1 MSRNPAPF
9 QAPPDEPPVLDPAQV
24 KAIPPQKLFDDL
36 TNLGYRGQEEARKSL
51 CLLAYRHMRR
61 LERRLRGD
69 LGPDSPLPPKTNTLL
84 MGPTGCG
91 KTFLVE
97 LLFGRLLPLPVVV
110 IDITG
115 FSETGYVGDSVK
127 TILTRL
133 LMQANRFHPVLL
145 EHAVICLDEFDKL
158 AGSHSNIRF
167 DGAGTTKDVT
177 GYGVQKELLK
187 MIEGARIEVPNALA
201 ESIYVDRTVLHTHE
215 ILFIGSGAFS
225 GFKGTAR
232 WQVNPLTI
240 GFEREKNPPPQVAY
254 HLAEDEAENIA
265 AFQQYG
271 FLPELI
277 GRFGRIVPMAPLSRE
292 VMKQILAETLLPGHH
307 AEFAAEGID
316 LHVDPCVL
324 DAIVD
329 EALKRQI
336 GARGLGARMTR
347 ILETVAWEG
356 FGRRRGAVEIVLDA
370 GRPAARWK

>member
-1 MSRNPAPF
+1 MNRHHPAPPVDM
-9 QAPPDEPPVLDPAQV
+9 PPLDPSQF
-24 KAIPPQKLFDDL
+24 KPIPPQRLFDDL
-36 TNLGYRGQEEARKSL
+36 ETLGYRGQDEARKAL

-61 LERRLRGD
+61 LERRLMGE
-69 LGPDSPLPPKTNTLL
+69 LGPDAPLPPKTNTLL

-97 LLFGRLLPLPVVV
+97 MLFGKLLPLPVVV

-133 LMQANRFHPVLL
+133 LMQAEKYHPFLL

-187 MIEGARIEVPNALA
+187 MIEGTRTEVPNALA
-201 ESIYVDRTVLHTHE
+201 ESIYVDRTVLYTHE
-215 ILFIGSGAFS
+215 ILFIASGAFS

-240 GFEREKNPPPQVAY
+240 GFGREKNPPPTVAY
-254 HLAEDEAENIA
+254 QLAEDEAENIA

-277 GRFGRIVPMAPLSRE
+277 GRFTRIVPMAPLSKE
-292 VMKQILAETLLPGHH
+292 TMKKILAETLLPGHH

-316 LHVDPCVL
+316 LQVDPAVL
-324 DAIVD
+324 DSIVE
-329 EALKRQI
+329 EALRRQI
-336 GARGLGARMTR
+336 GARGLGSRVTR

-356 FGRRRGAVEIVLDA
+356 FGRRRGTVEVRLDD
-370 GRPAARWK
+370 GRPVARWK